1 MKRGHDGETKDGDK
15 EEGQID
21 VQQWRQ
27 LRLELQESEARC
39 RRRAVELEQLW
50 TAHLKLRDELNDVR
64 DELNDANEQ
73 RTANK
78 PQPSDAAVA
87 VQAPA
92 HPRAAEKI
100 ALVLR

>member
-15 EEGQID
+15 EEG
-21 VQQWRQ
+21 Q

-50 TAHLKLRDELNDVR
+50 AAHLKLRDELNDVR